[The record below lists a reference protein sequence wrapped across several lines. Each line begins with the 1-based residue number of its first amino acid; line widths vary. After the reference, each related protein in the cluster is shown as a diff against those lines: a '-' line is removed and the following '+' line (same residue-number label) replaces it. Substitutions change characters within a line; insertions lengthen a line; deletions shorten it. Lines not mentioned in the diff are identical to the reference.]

1 MFEQKVQHPGHSV
14 LADIVITSKLRAM
27 CATMHRLWQ
36 CVAASRILGEIIMTI
51 RPQAAEFLQAKPV
64 NDSSDRFRP
73 ILEAILAS
81 RGNLSRDIDTS
92 LAADPDSLFGHCLRA
107 AIIVRGDDAR
117 RRSAVAESVNAIE
130 AISRDVNSQARRHA
144 SAARAWLEGD
154 HALALERYGAIIV
167 DFPRDIL
174 ALVVAH
180 ALDFRLGF
188 RRMLRDRIAQVLP
201 EWHVGM
207 PGYASVLAMYAF
219 GLEENGQFGRAEKVA
234 RRALQIDPRHPGAV
248 HVIVH
253 AMEMQGRGREGLEF
267 LAANEP
273 AWTDTSFAVHL
284 AWHRALFHLDADD
297 AQSALAVYDAQI
309 ARSRAISELADA
321 SALLWRLQLAGL
333 ELGERWSQL
342 ADLWNSKNLADA
354 RPFYIAHAM
363 MAFAAARRRAGVR
376 RIFGVLQ
383 RAETKGVL
391 ALHPEER
398 LFAPL
403 CEALIAFAS
412 GDYARCVERL
422 ETVRHIAHECGGSHA
437 QCDIVQLTLVEAALR
452 ASKANLA
459 RALVAERTAQKPF
472 SRLNRQLQRRLIM
485 AA

>member
-14 LADIVITSKLRAM
+14 FADIVITSKLRAT

-36 CVAASRILGEIIMTI
+36 CVAACEFGEIIMTI
-51 RPQAAEFLQAKPV
+51 RPQAAEFLHARPV
-64 NDSSDRFRP
+64 ADAPERFQP
-73 ILEAILAS
+73 ILEAFLAN
-81 RGNLSRDIDTS
+81 RGNLSCDIDAA
-92 LAADPDSLFGHCLRA
+92 LAADPQSLSGHRLRT
-107 AIIVRGDDAR
+107 AIIVRGDDAS
-117 RRSAVAESVNAIE
+117 RRSAVAESTDIIE
-130 AISRDVNSQARRHA
+130 AISHEVSSQARRHA
-144 SAARAWLEGD
+144 SAARAWFDGD

-188 RRMLRDRIAQVLP
+188 RRMLRDRIAQVMP
-201 EWHVGM
+201 EWHAGLT
-207 PGYASVLAMYAF
+207 GYASVLALYAF
-219 GLEENGQFGRAEKVA
+219 GLEENGQFRRAEKLA
-234 RRALQIDPRHPGAV
+234 RRALQIDPRHPGAM
-248 HVIVH
+248 HVVVH
-253 AMEMQGRGREGLEF
+253 AMEMQGRSREGLEF
-267 LAANEP
+267 LAASES
-273 AWTDTSFAVHL
+273 AWTDTGFAVHL
-284 AWHRALFHLDADD
+284 AWHRALFHLDAGD
-297 AQSALAVYDAQI
+297 AQAALAVYDAQI

-321 SALLWRLQLAGL
+321 SALLWRLQLTGL
-333 ELGERWSQL
+333 ELGQRWSQL
-342 ADLWNSKNLADA
+342 ADRWDDQNLVDA

-363 MAFAAARRRAGVR
+363 MAFAGARRIDAVQ
-376 RIFGVLQ
+376 RIFDLLR
-383 RAETKGVL
+383 RADTNGVL
-391 ALHPEER
+391 ALHPEET

-403 CEALIAFAS
+403 CEALFAFAS
-412 GDYARCVERL
+412 GDYARCAERL

-437 QCDIVQLTLVEAALR
+437 QCDVVQLTLVEAALR

>member
-1 MFEQKVQHPGHSV
+1 
-14 LADIVITSKLRAM
+14 M
-27 CATMHRLWQ
+27 CAAMHHLCQ

-51 RPQAAEFLQAKPV
+51 RPQAAEFLDAV
-64 NDSSDRFRP
+64 RVTDSVEPFRP
-73 ILEAILAS
+73 ILEGFLAS
-81 RGNLSRDIDTS
+81 RGNFSRDIDVS

-107 AIIVRGDDAR
+107 AIIVRGDDTR
-117 RRSAVAESVNAIE
+117 RRSAVAESVNVIE
-130 AISRDVNSQARRHA
+130 VISHDANSQARRHA
-144 SAARAWLEGD
+144 SAARAWFDGD

-219 GLEENGQFGRAEKVA
+219 GLEENGQFRRAEKVA
-234 RRALQIDPRHPGAV
+234 RRALQIDTRHPGAM

-267 LAANEP
+267 LAASEP

-297 AQSALAVYDAQI
+297 AQSALAVYDSQI
-309 ARSRAISELADA
+309 ARSRAISELSDA

-342 ADLWNSKNLADA
+342 ADLWNSQNLADA

-363 MAFAAARRRAGVR
+363 MAFAAAHRMDAV
-376 RIFGVLQ
+376 Q
-383 RAETKGVL
+383 RVFDLLRHAETNGVP
-391 ALHPEER
+391 ALHPEET

-403 CEALIAFAS
+403 CEALFAFAS
-412 GDYARCVERL
+412 GDYAICVERL
-422 ETVRHIAHECGGSHA
+422 ERVRHIAHECGGSHA

-452 ASKANLA
+452 ASRANLA
-459 RALVAERTAQKPF
+459 RALVAERAAEKPF

>member
-1 MFEQKVQHPGHSV
+1 MS
-14 LADIVITSKLRAM
+14 
-27 CATMHRLWQ
+27 
-36 CVAASRILGEIIMTI
+36 I
-51 RPQAAEFLQAKPV
+51 RPQAAEFLYAKRV
-64 NDSSDRFRP
+64 ADSPERFQP
-73 ILEAILAS
+73 ILEEFLAG
-81 RGNLSRDIDTS
+81 RGNLSRDIDAL
-92 LAADPDSLFGHCLRA
+92 LAADPDSLFGHCLRT

-130 AISRDVNSQARRHA
+130 AISHDVNSQARRHA
-144 SAARAWLEGD
+144 SGARAWLDGD

-167 DFPRDIL
+167 DFPHDIV

-180 ALDFRLGF
+180 ALDFRQGF
-188 RRMLRDRIAQVLP
+188 RRMLRDRIAQIMP

-207 PGYASVLAMYAF
+207 AGYASVLAMYAF
-219 GLEENGQFGRAEKVA
+219 GLEENGQFRRAEKLA
-234 RRALQIDPRHPGAV
+234 RRALQIDPRHPGAM
-248 HVIVH
+248 HVVVH
-253 AMEMQGRGREGLEF
+253 AMEMQGRAREGLEF
-267 LAANEP
+267 LTLNEP

-284 AWHRALFHLDADD
+284 AWHRALFHLDAGD

-321 SALLWRLQLAGL
+321 SALLWRLQLTGL

-342 ADLWNSKNLADA
+342 ADLWNDQNLADA

-363 MAFAAARRRAGVR
+363 MAFAGAHRIDAVQ
-376 RIFGVLQ
+376 RIFDLLAG
-383 RAETKGVL
+383 AETNGKL
-391 ALHPEER
+391 ALHPEET

-403 CEALIAFAS
+403 CEALFAFAS
-412 GDYARCVERL
+412 GENARCAERL
-422 ETVRHIAHECGGSHA
+422 ETVRHIAHECGGSQA
-437 QCDIVQLTLVEAALR
+437 QCDVVQLTLVEAALR

-472 SRLNRQLQRRLIM
+472 SRLNRQLQQRLAM